1 MTTIE
6 VIESKLPLNI
16 FDKSD
21 ALQISSINGI
31 IKDVFIEMETC
42 FKNRFYFDLD
52 GIKQEDW
59 NRVGVETNYN
69 PIQISIVGDFSAW
82 RFLVRKMLE
91 QAQILGLSISQGGGK
106 FIKKAKAGSV
116 ETEFSERDLK
126 NNPLI
131 VSIDSLISQLKS
143 DVMRKARNLGC
154 IIDINEDNIYKIEL
168 ESGNISEFP
177 MFILTEKRCNC
188 ND

>member
-91 QAQILGLSISQGGGK
+91 QAQMLKRQG
-106 FIKKAKAGSV
+106 
-116 ETEFSERDLK
+116 
-126 NNPLI
+126 P
-131 VSIDSLISQLKS
+131 QWHQ
-143 DVMRKARNLGC
+143 MRC
-154 IIDINEDNIYKIEL
+154 
-168 ESGNISEFP
+168 
-177 MFILTEKRCNC
+177 T
-188 ND
+188 